1 MNETLLT
8 ISLLIIVVCN
18 LGVLFLCFRTYQGQ
32 DSLHSRLLHLVLTRL
47 SEASDRQRGMK
58 RALLDDGKLTR
69 ERIAQV
75 KTRLA
80 DEESD
85 DQRVKARELYAKQ
98 KGVQS

>member
-1 MNETLLT
+1 MNNELLT
-8 ISLLIIVVCN
+8 ITLLLVIACN
-18 LGVLFLCFRTYQGQ
+18 LGILWLYLRVHRRQ
-32 DSLHSRLLHLVLTRL
+32 DALYGLLHRVLHRL

-80 DEESD
+80 EEEFD
-85 DQRVKARELYAKQ
+85 DQRAKARQRYAKQ
-98 KGVQS
+98 KGIQS